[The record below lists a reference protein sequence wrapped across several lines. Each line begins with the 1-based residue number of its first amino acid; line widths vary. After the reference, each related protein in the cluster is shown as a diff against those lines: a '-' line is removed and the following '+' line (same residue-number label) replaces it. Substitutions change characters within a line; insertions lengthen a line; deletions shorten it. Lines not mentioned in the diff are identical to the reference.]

1 MRSVVTVVIGLQ
13 DCSIAGCAAGV
24 DTIGLR
30 LAERTRFEIL
40 WDRYGRLPGNKAFAL
55 AGDPAGINA
64 MGLVYG
70 MGSGD
75 EARAKALDYC
85 EEQRLVRRIDPP
97 CVVLAIDD
105 NVLAASMPA
114 PARQGLLTTA

>member
-1 MRSVVTVVIGLQ
+1 MRSVVAVVVAAGLFV
-13 DCSIAGCAAGV
+13 AGCAAGV
-24 DTIGLR
+24 DTIGLK
-30 LAERTRFEIL
+30 LAARTRFEVL

-75 EARAKALDYC
+75 EAREKALDYC
-85 EEQRLVRRIDPP
+85 EEQREVRRIDAP
-97 CVVLAIDD
+97 CVLLALDD
-105 NVLAASMPA
+105 NVLAAWL
-114 PARQGLLTTA
+114 PARPVKGA